1 MKFLERKERLKILI
15 SISDQLWDDYK
26 SGTLKADEYLTKAD
40 KIREELNKIDEVTFL
55 DMQELSKSF
64 GFILIKSRN
73 IFGNNKNYKFQ
84 RLIFN

>member
-15 SISDQLWDDYK
+15 SISDQLWFDYK
-26 SGTLKADEYLTKAD
+26 SGSLTADEYLVKAD
-40 KIREELNKIDEVTFL
+40 EIRDEFNKVADVTFL

-64 GFILIKSRN
+64 GYILIQSKN
-73 IFGNNKNYKFQ
+73 IFSSKKNYKFQ

>member
-1 MKFLERKERLKILI
+1 MKFLEKKERLRILL

-26 SGTLKADEYLTKAD
+26 TGSLTADEYLLKADE
-40 KIREELNKIDEVTFL
+40 IRSEFNKVAEVTFL

-64 GFILIKSRN
+64 GYILIQSKN
-73 IFGNNKNYKFQ
+73 IFGSKKQYKFQ